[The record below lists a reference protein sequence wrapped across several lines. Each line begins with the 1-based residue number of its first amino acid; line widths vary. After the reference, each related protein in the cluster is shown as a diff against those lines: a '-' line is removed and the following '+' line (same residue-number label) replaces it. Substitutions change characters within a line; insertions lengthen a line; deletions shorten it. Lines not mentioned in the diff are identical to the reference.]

1 MVASKSDLYEYENV
15 KEEEGKN
22 YSKKINALFKIASAK
37 FNSGIDDLF
46 ESVAEEYLNKEEK
59 FKENQIL
66 STLNE
71 YFKSYILFLI
81 A

>member
-1 MVASKSDLYEYENV
+1 MVASKSDLYEYENFN
-15 KEEEGKN
+15 EEEGKN
-22 YSKKINALFKIASAK
+22 YSKKIIALFKITSAK

-71 YFKSYILFLI
+71 YFDF
-81 A
+81 